1 MEIFCIPYVWY
12 HHIVKPLCK
21 TSVGGYTATKTY
33 AIHIMIELIVVK
45 AGTSQKGNH
54 WAMIEKT
61 EGVVNLKAFLSTT
74 KALNAGDKIKLP
86 TSIANNIE
94 WKL

>member
-1 MEIFCIPYVWY
+1 
-12 HHIVKPLCK
+12 
-21 TSVGGYTATKTY
+21 
-33 AIHIMIELIVVK
+33 MIELKVVR

-61 EGVVNLKAFLSTT
+61 EGVVNFKAFLSTT
-74 KALNAGDKIKLP
+74 KALKPGDKIKLP
-86 TSIANNIE
+86 ESIAKSIE